1 MGCAGALVRVQVIR
15 RRVSVLRAGGVALAA
30 LACAGGALAQ
40 TYPDHPIRML
50 VGFPPGGGADVAAR
64 IITPNLSENLGHQ
77 VVIDNRAG
85 ATGTIAA
92 GLLAKAP
99 ADGYTVMMGHMA
111 TLTIVPH
118 VYAKLPYDPVNDFA
132 PVTMAGAFPHMMSVH
147 PSLPVTTVKQF
158 IALAKSQPGKLTF
171 PSGGSGSSQHL
182 AGEMFKTMAG
192 VNLLHVPYKGVP
204 DALRDLLA
212 GEHAVSFEAM
222 GVVTPFVKAG
232 KLRALAVT
240 TKKRAATFPDVPT
253 IDEAGVPGYEI
264 KTWYGVFAPAGTS
277 PAIIKRLHAEIAK
290 VLQLPAV
297 REKLAGLGADS
308 TVTNSPD
315 EFAAVFKA
323 DLARFAP
330 VVKAAGLHID

>member
-1 MGCAGALVRVQVIR
+1 MKGRKGAHAGFGLVIAL
-15 RRVSVLRAGGVALAA
+15 LAA
-30 LACAGGALAQ
+30 SACAQA
-40 TYPDHPIRML
+40 YPDHPIRML

-64 IITPNLSENLGHQ
+64 IITPNLAENLGYQ
-77 VVIDNRAG
+77 IVIDNRAG

-92 GLLAKAP
+92 GLLARAP
-99 ADGYTVMMGHMA
+99 GDGYTVMMGHMA
-111 TLTIVPH
+111 TMTIVPH
-118 VYAKLPYDPVNDFA
+118 VYSKLAYDPVADFA

-147 PSLPVTTVKQF
+147 PSLPVKTVKEF
-158 IALAKSQPGKLTF
+158 VALAKSQPGKLTF

-192 VNLLHVPYKGVP
+192 INLLHVPYKGVP

-240 TKKRAATFPDVPT
+240 TKKRAAPFPDVPT
-253 IDEAGVPGYEI
+253 IDEAGVRGYEI
-264 KTWYGVFAPAGTS
+264 RTWYGVFAPAGTP
-277 PAIIKRLHAEIAK
+277 PAIVRRLQSEIAK
-290 VLQLPAV
+290 VLQQPAV
-297 REKLAGLGADS
+297 REKLTGLGADA
-308 TVTNSPD
+308 TVTNTPE

-323 DLARFAP
+323 DLARFAA
-330 VVKAAGLHID
+330 VVKVAGVRLD

>member
-1 MGCAGALVRVQVIR
+1 MRGRDCVAAACGAALVGALV
-15 RRVSVLRAGGVALAA
+15 ATHAA
-30 LACAGGALAQ
+30 AQ
-40 TYPDHPIRML
+40 SYPDHPIRML

-64 IITPNLSENLGHQ
+64 IITPNLAENLGYQ

-99 ADGYTVMMGHMA
+99 PDGYTLMMGHMA

-118 VYAKLPYDPVNDFA
+118 VYAKLPYDPVNDFT

-147 PSLPVTTVKQF
+147 PSLPAKTVREF

-192 VNLLHVPYKGVP
+192 VSLLHVPYKGVP

-212 GEHAVSFEAM
+212 GEHAVSFESM
-222 GVVTPFVKAG
+222 GVVTPFVKTG
-232 KLRALAVT
+232 KLRAVAVT
-240 TKKRAATFPDVPT
+240 TKTRAAAFPDVPT
-253 IDEAGVPGYEI
+253 IDEAGVRGYEI
-264 KTWYGVFAPAGTS
+264 RTWYGVFAPAATP
-277 PAIIKRLHAEIAK
+277 PALVRRLHGEIAK

-297 REKLAGLGADS
+297 REKLTGLGADS
-308 TVTNSPD
+308 TVTSSPE
-315 EFAAVFKA
+315 EFSAVFKS
-323 DLARFAP
+323 DLARFAS
-330 VVKAAGLHID
+330 VVKAAGVHID

>member
-1 MGCAGALVRVQVIR
+1 MRVVVAAFALVMQAGAF
-15 RRVSVLRAGGVALAA
+15 
-30 LACAGGALAQ
+30 AQ
-40 TYPDHPIRML
+40 TYPDHPVRML

-64 IITPNLSENLGHQ
+64 IITPNLAEYLGYQ

-99 ADGYTVMMGHMA
+99 SDGYTVMMGHMA
-111 TLTIVPH
+111 TMTIVPH
-118 VYAKLPYDPVNDFA
+118 VYSKLAYDPVADST

-147 PSLPVTTVKQF
+147 PSLPVKTVKEF
-158 IALAKSQPGKLTF
+158 IALAKAQSGKLTF

-192 VNLLHVPYKGVP
+192 VSLLHVPYKGVP
-204 DALRDLLA
+204 DAVRDLLA

-232 KLRALAVT
+232 KLRAIAVT
-240 TKKRAATFPDVPT
+240 TKKRASNFPDVPT
-253 IDEAGVPGYEI
+253 IDESGVPGYEI
-264 KTWYGVFAPAGTS
+264 RTWYGVFAPAGTS
-277 PAIIKRLHAEIAK
+277 PAIVKRLQAEIAK
-290 VLQLPAV
+290 VLQLPVV
-297 REKLAGLGADS
+297 REKLTSLGADS
-308 TVTNSPD
+308 TVTNSPE

-323 DLARFAP
+323 DLSRFGP
-330 VVKAAGLHID
+330 VVKAAGVRID